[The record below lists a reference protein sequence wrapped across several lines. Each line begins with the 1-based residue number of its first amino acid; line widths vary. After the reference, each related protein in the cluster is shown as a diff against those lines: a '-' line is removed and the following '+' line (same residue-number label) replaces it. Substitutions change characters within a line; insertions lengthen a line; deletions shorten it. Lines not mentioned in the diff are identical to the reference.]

1 MIEILTPPEARVLGC
16 LIEKQMTTPEYYP
29 MTVNALVA
37 ACNQKNNR
45 DPVVTYDD
53 EIVEHALRS
62 LNDRGGLTKFTRS
75 PGARALKYV
84 HKGGDVLEVDDHQLA
99 LISVMLLRGPQT
111 AGELRTR
118 TERYIDFEGVPAV
131 EEVLNDLIHRDEP
144 LVEKI
149 HREPGQ
155 REERFRSLLAD
166 WDPAT
171 VGRPQ
176 ASDRL
181 EQIEAR
187 LARIEEALG
196 L

>member
-29 MTVNALVA
+29 MTVNALVS

-62 LNDRGGLTKFTRS
+62 LNDRNGLTKFTRS

-84 HKGGDVLEVDDHQLA
+84 HKGGDVLQVDDHQLA

-131 EEVLNDLIHRDEP
+131 EAVLNDLIHRDEP

-149 HREPGQ
+149 HRESGQ

-176 ASDRL
+176 PSDRL